1 VTYASLNHCARWRN
15 EIPKLKIEELEGAEH
30 RQVLAN
36 RLFFKKLI
44 EYIAERNII
53 GNHFDLG
60 TRPTLFLRSRRAR
73 HEVLRWLTSY
83 TRPAGK
89 LAGRLKL
96 RSDQFLGLDDVND
109 GDEIA
114 EGGSPKAPSP

>member
-1 VTYASLNHCARWRN
+1 MTYASLNHCARWRN

-60 TRPTLFLRSRRAR
+60 TATEPAHDAPAHIANTG
-73 HEVLRWLTSY
+73 
-83 TRPAGK
+83 PAGK